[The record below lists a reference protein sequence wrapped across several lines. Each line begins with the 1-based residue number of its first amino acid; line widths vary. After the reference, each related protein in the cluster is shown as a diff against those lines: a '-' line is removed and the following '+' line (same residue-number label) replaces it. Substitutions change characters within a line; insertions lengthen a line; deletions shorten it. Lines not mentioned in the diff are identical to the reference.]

1 MAVIVDQELC
11 EATGC
16 CEMVCPEDV
25 LEHTNGKTIVI
36 NPIAC
41 TECWFCVDNCV
52 AGAIE
57 VD

>member
-1 MAVIVDQELC
+1 MAVIIDQELC
-11 EATGC
+11 ESTGC

-25 LEHTNGKTIVI
+25 LEHTNGTTIVI

-41 TECWFCVDNCV
+41 TECWLCVDNCV
-52 AGAIE
+52 AGAVE